1 MSALGH
7 KQTCAAQNGMS
18 AFPSVAIAKAKF
30 RKRPWLLAGAFRCAS
45 LSLSIFFV
53 FDESCTPLRRR

>member
-18 AFPSVAIAKAKF
+18 AFTPIATAKADIKF
-30 RKRPWLLAGAFRCAS
+30 PTCAS
-45 LSLSIFFV
+45 IKPRV
-53 FDESCTPLRRR
+53 CQGVADPRTVNGQTPFLLTFN